1 MIKSKNGVVKIE
13 GEDAPTIM
21 ADLMVAMC
29 SVSRNVIIP
38 AFGKENLRVELH
50 RIADEVC
57 DSMEREFREE

>member
-1 MIKSKNGVVKIE
+1 MIKSKNGVVKID

-38 AFGKENLRVELH
+38 TFGKENLRVELH

-57 DSMEREFREE
+57 DSMEKEFREE